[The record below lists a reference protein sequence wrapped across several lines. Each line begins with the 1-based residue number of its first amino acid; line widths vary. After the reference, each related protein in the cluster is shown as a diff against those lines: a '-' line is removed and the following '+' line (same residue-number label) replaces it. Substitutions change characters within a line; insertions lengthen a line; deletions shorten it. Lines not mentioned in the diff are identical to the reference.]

1 MTGSTA
7 AGGALREGHSA
18 GHSTAFAGGGRVL
31 LSRRA
36 DHCALIS
43 EMRSSL
49 RDQASAW
56 IWERELARGRA
67 ASSLIAATACGV
79 VLSVTSTVLCHHAS
93 SCRFSES
100 HLLFAPPSKPLIAAI
115 AVLRRSLH
123 HSGFCQGR
131 SPAPAS
137 LASANCRR
145 WTGASL
151 ANCAVREATA
161 PLRSS
166 AIEKRGRGRLR
177 AAPPAS
183 GQHLH

>member
-7 AGGALREGHSA
+7 AGGALLEGHSA
-18 GHSTAFAGGGRVL
+18 GHSTAFAGGGCVL

-36 DHCALIS
+36 DHCAFIS
-43 EMRSSL
+43 EMRASL
-49 RDQASAW
+49 LLHASAW
-56 IWERELARGRA
+56 IWEREFARGRL
-67 ASSLIAATACGV
+67 ASSLIAATARGV
-79 VLSVTSTVLCHHAS
+79 VLSVPALSLCCHQ
-93 SCRFSES
+93 RRVPFSVAAP
-100 HLLFAPPSKPLIAAI
+100 LFAPPTKSPITAI
-115 AVLRRSLH
+115 AVLRSLH
-123 HSGFCQGR
+123 RSAFCQVALR
-131 SPAPAS
+131 LHSFWPA
-137 LASANCRR
+137 ANCRR

-161 PLRSS
+161 PLRSA